1 MCAKVLL
8 VEDEGPLVALLR
20 GYLEREG
27 HETYEAFDGR
37 SGLEAARRVEPD
49 VVVLDWMLPGLGG
62 LEVLRELRRFSDA
75 YVIMLTARAEEVDKI
90 VGLSAGADDYL
101 TKPFSPGELVARVRA
116 MLRRPRGG
124 VNAHEEE
131 KPLAF
136 GELEIDPD
144 RRRVRLGGDEVPLTA
159 LEFDLLL
166 ALASRPGFVFGRRR
180 LLERVWGEDYFG
192 DDHVVDVHVANL
204 RKKLNAARDGAGG
217 RHVRT
222 VRGVGYTFEGS
233 PEGSSEGS
241 PVVS

>member
-1 MCAKVLL
+1 M
-8 VEDEGPLVALLR
+8 VEDEGPLVDLLR

-37 SGLEAARRVEPD
+37 SGLEAARRVGPD
-49 VVVLDWMLPGLGG
+49 VVILDWMLPGLGG

-116 MLRRPRGG
+116 MLRRPRGE
-124 VNAHEEE
+124 AAASPEEE

-136 GELEIDPD
+136 EELEIDPA
-144 RRRVRLGGDEVPLTA
+144 RRRVRLGGDDEVPLTA

-222 VRGVGYTFEGS
+222 VRGVGYRFED
-233 PEGSSEGS
+233 SSEGS
-241 PVVS
+241 